1 LWEQLQ
7 EGQGGMRR
15 VDLTERQVAKLAKTP
30 GCHWVSRNLYLDTT
44 SGASWTYRYMIDG
57 AARAMGLGAY
67 RDYTLA
73 EARERARQARRLAN
87 EAVDPI
93 AAAMAILLYSPRPT
107 RRSCAFRC
115 ASSRLG

>member
-1 LWEQLQ
+1 
-7 EGQGGMRR
+7 MPR

-30 GCHWVSRNLYLDTT
+30 GYHWLSRNLYLDTT

-57 AARAMGLGAY
+57 GARALGLGAY

-73 EARERARQARRLAN
+73 ETRERARQARRLAN

-93 AAAMAILLYSPRPT
+93 AAAMGRQFCSTPRD
-107 RRSCAFRC
+107 RQEGVALSGAH
-115 ASSRLG
+115 RLGWADL

>member
-1 LWEQLQ
+1 
-7 EGQGGMRR
+7 MRR
-15 VDLTERQVAKLAKTP
+15 LDLTERQVAKLAKTP

-93 AAAMAILLYSPRPT
+93 AAAMGRQSCSTPRDRQEGVAHSGAHRPGW
-107 RRSCAFRC
+107 AD
-115 ASSRLG
+115 L